1 MNTKIDILYEK
12 SKKLSVLPGVYLMKD
27 KKGEIIYI
35 GKAKVLRNRVSSYFS
50 NIKKHD
56 PKVMKMVERVE
67 DFDFIVT
74 ETEFEALVLENSLIK
89 QYSPKYNILLKDDKG
104 YHYIMISN
112 EEYPKITVQKK
123 KEKNNSEYIGP
134 YISSFT
140 VSQTVDEINKI
151 FMLPTCNRKFPKDFN
166 KERPCL
172 NYYIKQCRG
181 VCKGNI
187 SSNEYKKIIN
197 EAVEYIKKGSIIS
210 IDKLKDQMLEASDNM
225 EFEKAAKLRDRINAI
240 KKITEKQNVVLD
252 NIMSI
257 DVIAFFKTNN
267 ILFINMLIF
276 RNTRLIDKEDIIL
289 TDISNVEE
297 SVREFLTRY
306 YSNKIDMYIPDIVLI
321 NSKFNDFDL
330 MQEYLT
336 KISNHNVKIIIPNKG
351 EYKKLVDMAYNN
363 AIEYFSYKGYNKNN
377 IILEDLSTILN
388 LKSIP
393 KYIEAYDIANF
404 GDSTIVGGMVVF
416 ENSLP
421 NKKAYKRFMIKNV
434 NTQDDYAS
442 MKEVLNRRFKRYFS
456 EMNMGKGFGK
466 KPDLIL
472 LDGGKG
478 HVSSAIEI
486 LNTYGLDIPI
496 FGLVKDNKH
505 RTRAIAKNDDEI
517 SISSNKSVFNFL
529 SNIQNEVHNY
539 SVSYLRKKHS
549 SNNLQME
556 LINIKGIGHKKAED
570 IIKFFKT
577 KDAIL
582 NSDVDKISKIAK
594 ISLEKAYEIKKFIS
608 KLY

>member
-56 PKVMKMVERVE
+56 PKVMKMVEHVH

-123 KEKNNSEYIGP
+123 KEKNNAEYIGP
-134 YISSFT
+134 YVSSFT

-172 NYYIKQCRG
+172 NYYIKQCSG
-181 VCKGNI
+181 VCNGNI
-187 SSNEYKKIIN
+187 SSNEYNKIIN
-197 EAVEYIKKGSIIS
+197 EAVEYIKKGSIVS

-252 NIMSI
+252 NQVNI
-257 DVIAFFKTNN
+257 DVIAFFKNNN

-276 RNTRLIDKEDIIL
+276 RNTRLIDKEDIVL

-306 YSNKIDMYIPDIVLI
+306 YSNKIDIDIPDIVLI
-321 NSKFNDFDL
+321 SSKFDDFDL

-363 AIEYFSYKGYNKNN
+363 AIEYFSYKGYNKNT

-393 KYIEAYDIANF
+393 EYIEAYDIANF

-421 NKKAYKRFMIKNV
+421 NKKAYKHFMIKDV
-434 NTQDDYAS
+434 SDQDDYAS
-442 MKEVLNRRFKRYFS
+442 MREVLNRRFKRYFS
-456 EMNMGKGFGK
+456 EMNTGKGFGK

-486 LNTYGLDIPI
+486 LNIYGLDIPI

-505 RTRAIAKNDDEI
+505 RTRAIAKSDDEI
-517 SISSNKSVFNFL
+517 SISLNRNVFNFL

-549 SNNLQME
+549 SKNLQMD
-556 LINIKGIGHKKAED
+556 LINIKGIGKKKAKD
-570 IIKFFKT
+570 IINFFKT

-582 NSDVDKISKIAK
+582 NSDIDKISKIAK
-594 ISLEKAYEIKKFIS
+594 VSLEKAYEIKKFIS
-608 KLY
+608 ELY